1 VVLRHAPS
9 HAAAELARTATILD
23 FPEDHSGKG
32 DEELVLESSAF
43 IRGHAVEKR
52 YRGRAGEIVALAK
65 VSLKIQPQEFVT
77 IVGPSGCGKSTLLMI
92 IAGLIPPSSGEIV
105 VGNHKVT
112 KPITDVGIVFQRD
125 LLFDWRTV
133 LGNITIQGD
142 VRGLD
147 REQTRKR
154 ALELLELVNLRE
166 FADRYPWELSGGM
179 RQRVAICRALVHDAS
194 LLLLDE
200 PFGALDALTR
210 DQLNLDLQE
219 IWSVNRRTA
228 VLVTH
233 SIPEAILLADRV
245 LVMSPRPGR
254 IVAEI
259 KVDLP
264 RPRSL
269 DMQETSTFLAHLHEI
284 RKTMERLGV
293 LAGHKKR

>member
-1 VVLRHAPS
+1 M
-9 HAAAELARTATILD
+9 T
-23 FPEDHSGKG
+23 G
-32 DEELVLESSAF
+32 SALF
-43 IRGHAVEKR
+43 IRV
-52 YRGRAGEIVALAK
+52 RGVTKKYGSRTGDIVALED
-65 VSLKIQPQEFVT
+65 VFIDIRRQEFVT

-92 IAGLIPPSSGEIV
+92 IAGLITPSTGEIV
-105 VGNHKVT
+105 VGSSKVT
-112 KPITDVGIVFQRD
+112 KPVTDVGIVFQRD

-133 LGNITIQGD
+133 LGNVTIQGD
-142 VRGLD
+142 IRGFD
-147 REQTRKR
+147 RDSTRRR
-154 ALELLELVNLRE
+154 ALDLLQLVNLGD

-194 LLLLDE
+194 LLLMDE

-210 DQLNLDLQE
+210 DQLNLDLQD
-219 IWSVNRRTA
+219 IWSMDRRTA

-259 KVDLP
+259 TIDLP

-269 DMQETSTFLAHLHEI
+269 EMQETATFLAHLHEI
-284 RKTMERLGV
+284 RKTMKELGV
-293 LAGHKKR
+293 LAEHKRR

>member
-1 VVLRHAPS
+1 VSDTAVLAFS
-9 HAAAELARTATILD
+9 D
-23 FPEDHSGKG
+23 DHPGKG
-32 DEELVLESSAF
+32 DKELVLGPSAF
-43 IRGHAVEKR
+43 IQAHAVEKK
-52 YRGRAGEIVALAK
+52 YRARGGEIAALEKAF
-65 VSLKIQPQEFVT
+65 LDIQPQEFVT

-92 IAGLIPPSSGEIV
+92 IAGLIAPSSGEIV
-105 VGNHKVT
+105 VNNVKVT

-133 LGNITIQGD
+133 LGNIMIQGD

-154 ALELLELVNLRE
+154 SLELLDLVNLRE

-194 LLLLDE
+194 LLLMDE

-210 DQLNLDLQE
+210 DQLNLDLQD
-219 IWSVNRRTA
+219 IWSVHRRTA

-233 SIPEAILLADRV
+233 SISEAILLADRV
-245 LVMSPRPGR
+245 LVMSPRPGK

-259 KVDLP
+259 KVELP
-264 RPRSL
+264 RPRTL
-269 DMQETSTFLAHLHEI
+269 AMQESSTFLGHLHEI
-284 RKTMERLGV
+284 RETMEKLGV

>member
-1 VVLRHAPS
+1 LD
-9 HAAAELARTATILD
+9 AETLVKSTAIVRVSEARASTGA
-23 FPEDHSGKG
+23 G
-32 DEELVLESSAF
+32 ELTVNSSAF
-43 IRGHAVEKR
+43 IRVRGVEKK
-52 YRGRAGEIVALAK
+52 YRGHAGEIVALEQMFIDVK
-65 VSLKIQPQEFVT
+65 PQEFVT

-92 IAGLIPPSSGEIV
+92 IAGLIPPSSGEVV
-105 VGNHKVT
+105 VGNFKVT

-147 REQTRKR
+147 RDQTRKR
-154 ALELLELVNLRE
+154 AVELLELVNLRE

-219 IWSVNRRTA
+219 IWSVHRRTA
-228 VLVTH
+228 ILVTH

-245 LVMSPRPGR
+245 LVMSPRPGQ

-259 KVDLP
+259 TVDLP

-269 DMQETSTFLAHLHEI
+269 EMQESQTFLAHLHEI
-284 RKTMERLGV
+284 RKTMEKLGV
-293 LAGHKKR
+293 LAGQKKR

>member
-1 VVLRHAPS
+1 
-9 HAAAELARTATILD
+9 
-23 FPEDHSGKG
+23 
-32 DEELVLESSAF
+32 LESSAF
-43 IRGHAVEKR
+43 IRGQAVEKR
-52 YRGRAGEIVALAK
+52 YRGRGGEIVALAE

-105 VGNHKVT
+105 IGNRKVT

-269 DMQETSTFLAHLHEI
+269 DMQETSTFLVHLHEI

>member
-1 VVLRHAPS
+1 LQSP
-9 HAAAELARTATILD
+9 
-23 FPEDHSGKG
+23 
-32 DEELVLESSAF
+32 AF
-43 IRGHAVEKR
+43 ISARSVEKR
-52 YRGRAGEIVALAK
+52 YLSRAGEIVALDEMF
-65 VSLKIQPQEFVT
+65 LDIRPQEFVT

-92 IAGLIPPSSGEIV
+92 IAGLIAPSSGEIV
-105 VGNHKVT
+105 VGNAKVT

-147 REQTRKR
+147 AGQTRKR

-179 RQRVAICRALVHDAS
+179 RQRVAICRALVHEAS

-228 VLVTH
+228 ILVTH

-269 DMQETSTFLAHLHEI
+269 AMQESPTFLGHLHEI
-284 RKTMERLGV
+284 RETMEELGV
-293 LAGHKKR
+293 LAGHKQP

>member
-1 VVLRHAPS
+1 VRV
-9 HAAAELARTATILD
+9 ATVLD
-23 FPEDHSGKG
+23 FSEDHPAKG
-32 DEELVLESSAF
+32 DKELVLESSAF
-43 IRGHAVEKR
+43 IRAHAIEKR
-52 YRGRAGEIVALAK
+52 YRGRAGEIVALEK
-65 VSLKIQPQEFVT
+65 TFLEIQPQEFVT

-92 IAGLIPPSSGEIV
+92 IGGLIAPSSGEILV
-105 VGNHKVT
+105 NNVKVT
-112 KPITDVGIVFQRD
+112 KPVTDVGIVFQRD

-147 REQTRKR
+147 RERTRKR

-166 FADRYPWELSGGM
+166 FSDRYPWELSGGM

-194 LLLLDE
+194 LLLMDE

-219 IWSVNRRTA
+219 IWSVHRRTA

-233 SIPEAILLADRV
+233 SIAEAILLADRV

-259 KVDLP
+259 KVELP

-269 DMQETSTFLAHLHEI
+269 AMQESPIFLSHLHEI
-284 RKTMERLGV
+284 RETMEKLGV
-293 LAGHKKR
+293 LAGHKKQ